1 MLNSDWPALRV
12 DKRSSNRAC
21 RRSISNRTSLN
32 EQHDGWEPERHGIF
46 SQGSLFS
53 LSKNGVVRM
62 LLRMLSACHPGN
74 GSND

>member
-1 MLNSDWPALRV
+1 MTVIPENASDS
-12 DKRSSNRAC
+12 DNG
-21 RRSISNRTSLN
+21 
-32 EQHDGWEPERHGIF
+32 EDFDGWKPERHGTF